1 MEGSLL
7 TQYRIQLF
15 RHGFH
20 DDLVGLNAM
29 PIDVRLE
36 QLEAHG
42 LRWGCLEPAEEKPV
56 GLVGA
61 LGAYEL
67 MGGVFST
74 VTGEERTSLRF
85 IRLPSASRGITQKEW
100 RIDDFPMPIVC
111 YATDPSA
118 DLLIVYEDQSASEP
132 SQ

>member
-1 MEGSLL
+1 MS
-7 TQYRIQLF
+7 
-15 RHGFH
+15 
-20 DDLVGLNAM
+20 VWNN
-29 PIDVRLE
+29 
-36 QLEAHG
+36 
-42 LRWGCLEPAEEKPV
+42 LRPTGYAGVAWNQQKKPV

-74 VTGEERTSLRF
+74 VTGEERTNLRF
-85 IRLPSASRGITQKEW
+85 IRLPSASRGITQDEW
-100 RIDDFPMPIVC
+100 RIDDFPMPILC